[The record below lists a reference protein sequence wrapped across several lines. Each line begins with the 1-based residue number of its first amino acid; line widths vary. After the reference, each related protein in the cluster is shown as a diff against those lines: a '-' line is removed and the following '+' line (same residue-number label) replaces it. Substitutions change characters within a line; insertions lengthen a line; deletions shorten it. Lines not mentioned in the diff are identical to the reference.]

1 MKVSELM
8 KLLENVDG
16 DLEVCIYDSVYEDY
30 TSRLC
35 FAELEDE
42 QYINNDEKL
51 AYGNILLL

>member
-1 MKVSELM
+1 M
-8 KLLENVDG
+8 KLLEKVDG
-16 DLEVCIYDSVYEDY
+16 DLEVCIYDSVYDDY

-35 FAELEDE
+35 LAELEDE